1 MVHTSC
7 FKGYQIMIY
16 ILISVVRL
24 NFFTFLVYIEIKSQT
39 TLSTAFVQDCGICS
53 MLQILTKN
61 WQYLLFSISKPF
73 MSF

>member
-1 MVHTSC
+1 MLHTPR

-24 NFFTFLVYIEIKSQT
+24 NFFTFLVYIEITSQT
-39 TLSTAFVQDCGICS
+39 ALSIAFVQHCGICS
-53 MLQILTKN
+53 MLQIFTKN